1 MIWIMITLVASGL
14 VIKQHGSRE
23 SCEDQAHVGR
33 GLGPAARSDSSNI
46 PVVGVSRYNE
56 GSDGCIL
63 AME

>member
-33 GLGPAARSDSSNI
+33 GLGYAAECYQLPDI
-46 PVVGVSRYNE
+46 E
-56 GSDGCIL
+56 EDKH
-63 AME
+63 A